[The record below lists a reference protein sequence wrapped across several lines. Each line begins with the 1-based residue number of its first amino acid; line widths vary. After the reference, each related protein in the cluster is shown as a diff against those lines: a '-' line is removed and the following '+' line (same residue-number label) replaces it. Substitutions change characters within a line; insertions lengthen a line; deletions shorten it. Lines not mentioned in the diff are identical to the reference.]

1 MGTGI
6 RSQWSAPP
14 YPRRAEH
21 FVARTAGQAVVSGA
35 LMSYEPSMSPVMS
48 WVKLVENLVDL
59 PVPGQHCVS
68 GRGTLPERDH
78 VLAEISDRPNS

>member
-21 FVARTAGQAVVSGA
+21 FVARTAGQA
-35 LMSYEPSMSPVMS
+35 VMS